1 MCLLFSIL
9 YSRCDLCATAPCGF
23 QAHTSSI
30 LINVQFLFVHYEA
43 FLSSTKLRTIILT
56 SSSDNPILVFSSL
69 YTSVF
74 LYDGR
79 RPVKL
84 KNPSKPVFSTVPEDL
99 LSYLVVCCRIVKGL
113 CIGGAC
119 LRRLRLPTLRRS
131 RNDQRKSY
139 LPICHPDSIV
149 INPSNCCYY
158 TTESFC
164 RIKVSPRGETPR
176 CRPRCDR
183 SPRSLPGPARLRW
196 DGSPA
201 PGGSSSPR
209 APR

>member
-56 SSSDNPILVFSSL
+56 SSSDNPILVLSSL

-84 KNPSKPVFSTVPEDL
+84 KNPSKPVFSTVPEGFVVIFGRM
-99 LSYLVVCCRIVKGL
+99 LS
-113 CIGGAC
+113 
-119 LRRLRLPTLRRS
+119 
-131 RNDQRKSY
+131 DRK
-139 LPICHPDSIV
+139 
-149 INPSNCCYY
+149 
-158 TTESFC
+158 
-164 RIKVSPRGETPR
+164 
-176 CRPRCDR
+176 RPLYR
-183 SPRSLPGPARLRW
+183 RSLPPEIKA
-196 DGSPA
+196 SYIA
-201 PGGSSSPR
+201 TKS
-209 APR
+209 